1 MALSTDERE
10 RFLAEPHVAALSVAA
25 GPGRGPLTVPIWY
38 GYAPGGELWI
48 LTPAGSRKAER
59 IAAEGRFTMMVE
71 RMSPSVRYVSVEG
84 PVTRTVAG
92 TAADLR
98 ELAERYLPADQV
110 EEYLAMAQADHGPQL
125 RIHLRPQRWL
135 SADLGPV

>member
-25 GPGRGPLTVPIWY
+25 GPGRGPLTVP
-38 GYAPGGELWI
+38 
-48 LTPAGSRKAER
+48 
-59 IAAEGRFTMMVE
+59 
-71 RMSPSVRYVSVEG
+71 
-84 PVTRTVAG
+84 TVAG
-92 TAADLR
+92 TPADLR